1 MSLLKGGRVTTM
13 LDAGEARRAFV
24 ETYGG
29 EPRLF
34 RAPGRVNLIG
44 EHTDFNEG
52 FVLPM
57 AIEHSTV
64 VAAARAEGRRVRVRS
79 LNLGEAAEFDLDRP
93 GRTRRGVWLDYVEG
107 VARALEGGGARLR
120 GADLV
125 VHSDVPLGAGL
136 SSSAALEVAV
146 GLALSEVSGAGAD
159 AVALA
164 LAGQRAEHTYVG
176 TMCGIMEQFV
186 AALGREGHA
195 LLIDC
200 RTLGATPIPVDTT
213 ETLVVI
219 CDSRVRHELAS
230 SEYNARREECERG
243 VELLAAALPGVR
255 ALRDVGVEDLARHG
269 HALPPAVARRCRHVV
284 TENARTLAAAGAL
297 ARGDAGEFGRLMY
310 ESHRSLRDDF
320 EVSCRELDVLVEA
333 ASRVEGVLGSR
344 MTGGGFGGSTVSL
357 VRREALG
364 RFQNTVAALYHH
376 ATGLDPAFYV
386 SEARA
391 GAHELLV
398 PRAEAL

>member
-1 MSLLKGGRVTTM
+1 M

-57 AIEHSTV
+57 AIEHSTL
-64 VAAARAEGRRVRVRS
+64 VAAAEGQGRRVRVRS
-79 LNLGEAAEFDLDRP
+79 LNLDEAAEFDLDQP
-93 GRTRRGVWLDYVEG
+93 GAPRRGVWLDYIEG
-107 VARALEGGGARLR
+107 VARALEDGGVRLR

-125 VHSDVPLGAGL
+125 IHSDVPPGAGL

-146 GLALSEVSGAGAD
+146 GLALSSVSGARVER
-159 AVALA
+159 VALA

-176 TMCGIMEQFV
+176 TMCGIMDQFI

-200 RTLGATPIPVDTT
+200 RTLEATPIPVDTT
-213 ETLVVI
+213 EALVVI

-243 VELLAAALPGVR
+243 VELLAASLPGVR
-255 ALRDVGVEDLARHG
+255 ALRDVSVEDFARCEHL
-269 HALPPAVARRCRHVV
+269 LPATVGRRCRHVV
-284 TENARTLAAAGAL
+284 TENARTLDAAEAL
-297 ARGDAGEFGRLMY
+297 RRGDGAEFGWLMY

-333 ASRVEGVLGSR
+333 ASGVEGVLGSR

-357 VRREALG
+357 VRREALD
-364 RFQNTVAALYHH
+364 RFQNTVGALYHQ
-376 ATGLDPAFYV
+376 ATRLVPAFHV

-391 GAHELLV
+391 GAQEL
-398 PRAEAL
+398 